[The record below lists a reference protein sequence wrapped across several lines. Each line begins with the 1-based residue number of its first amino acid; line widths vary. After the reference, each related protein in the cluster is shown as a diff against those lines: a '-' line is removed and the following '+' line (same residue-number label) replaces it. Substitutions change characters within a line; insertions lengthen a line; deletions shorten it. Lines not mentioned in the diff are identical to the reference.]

1 MKDNIIVVGG
11 SGLVGKALTDL
22 DRIKDKFNIF
32 VLDQH
37 CKVNKKKKLTLFN
50 AI

>member
-22 DRIKDKFNIF
+22 SSINTKFNIF
-32 VLDQH
+32 RYDDFEQIIV
-37 CKVNKKKKLTLFN
+37 K
-50 AI
+50 

>member
-22 DRIKDKFNIF
+22 GSINAKFNIF
-32 VLDQH
+32 ILDKH
-37 CKVNKKKKLTLFN
+37 CKVNKKKN
-50 AI
+50 